1 MKLDERRA
9 ALPPIPAVAI
19 RNPVPVGD
27 LDEIELIA
35 ARRAQEVEEE
45 LRRQPEKPR
54 WTSEIQTVR

>member
-9 ALPPIPAVAI
+9 ALHPIPAVTN
-19 RNPVPVGD
+19 R
-27 LDEIELIA
+27 IE
-35 ARRAQEVEEE
+35 RRK